1 MRGYILSAVLL
12 AVSGASALEA
22 QGLRETV
29 SHCARAAGPA
39 GMGQKIER
47 IEMVS
52 ILVPAELPDAPKGT
66 PFLLLEMQNPDGSR
80 WEVTCNGATGGVVDL
95 EREVKSAEDPL
106 FKPNAKV
113 AEADA
118 RKAALK
124 AYPGTIVSVA
134 YEVESDGTPR
144 YAFELTPASGEAGMV
159 VEVSAVSGQ
168 VSKVWSRAVALPSQ

>member
-39 GMGQKIER
+39 GMGQKIEQ

-52 ILVPAELPDAPKGT
+52 LVMPAELPGVPKGT
-66 PFLLLEMQNPDGSR
+66 PFLLLAMRNPDGSR
-80 WEVTCNGATGGVVDL
+80 WEVACNGATGGVVDV

-106 FKPNAKV
+106 FKPKAKV
-113 AEADA
+113 AESDA

-124 AYPGTIVSVA
+124 AYPGKIVGVA
-134 YEVESDGTPR
+134 YELASDGAPQ
-144 YAFELTPASGEAGMV
+144 YDFDLTPASGEAGMV
-159 VEVSAVSGQ
+159 VEVSAVTGQ
-168 VSKVWSRAVALPSQ
+168 MTKVWSRAYVPSE